1 MILGCLAIVGHGL
14 LVEDFLLFS
23 FDTSYYPFFLFNYKV
38 LKYHVRNMILSRAY
52 NHSTSVVLFFL
63 ILLKDSIILC
73 QCYVTLNKKTSRVT
87 PR

>member
-14 LVEDFLLFS
+14 FVEDFLLFS

-52 NHSTSVVLFFL
+52 NHSASVVFF
-63 ILLKDSIILC
+63 S
-73 QCYVTLNKKTSRVT
+73 NPS
-87 PR
+87 